1 VKFHLDEWI
10 MRRNDL
16 EAHVSHEIERNEDC
30 VLFPGNPIKKKKKRR
45 KKQIRLYILKRST
58 VVVLNLNK
66 KFVIHNLI

>member
-10 MRRNDL
+10 MRRNHL

-30 VLFPGNPIKKKKKRR
+30 VLFPGNPIKKKKRR

>member
-30 VLFPGNPIKKKKKRR
+30 VLFPGNPIKKKKKREE
-45 KKQIRLYILKRST
+45 KNKSDYIYSRDL
-58 VVVLNLNK
+58 LW
-66 KFVIHNLI
+66 